1 MVDFEKKGDLVF
13 DIADNLENRLHQF
26 TIVGCSPSRDSFI
39 EEEEELSI
47 NEIFAI
53 KGEPYFRYLETE
65 VLKNLNLKNTIVSLG
80 GGTPCSE
87 ENIEFLTN
95 NGLLI
100 YLELPLKIIIG
111 RLKQD
116 KENRPLVKGLNEEEL
131 IETVSQLFNSREVF
145 YKKANL
151 ILNMQK
157 SLKELKEE
165 VVNYI
170 NS

>member
-1 MVDFEKKGDLVF
+1 MASGKSSFGKKLARYLDMTFLDL
-13 DIADNLENRLHQF
+13 
-26 TIVGCSPSRDSFI
+26 DSFI
-39 EEEEELSI
+39 EEEEERSI

-65 VLKNLNLKNTIVSLG
+65 VLKNINLKNTIVSLG

-87 ENIEFLTN
+87 ENIEFITN

-116 KENRPLVKGLNEEEL
+116 KENRPLVKDLKEEEL
-131 IETVSQLFNSREVF
+131 IETVSHLFNSREIF

>member
-1 MVDFEKKGDLVF
+1 MKSNNIYLIGFMASGKSSFGKKLARHLDRDFLDL
-13 DIADNLENRLHQF
+13 
-26 TIVGCSPSRDSFI
+26 DSFI

-47 NEIFAI
+47 NEIFAL
-53 KGEPYFRYLETE
+53 KGEPYFRYLETK
-65 VLKNLNLKNTIVSLG
+65 VLKKLNLKNTIVLLG

-87 ENIEFLTN
+87 KNIEFLTN

-116 KENRPLVKGLNEEEL
+116 KENRPLVKDLKAVEL
-131 IETVSQLFNSREVF
+131 IETISHIFNSREVF

-157 SLKELKEE
+157 PLKELKEE